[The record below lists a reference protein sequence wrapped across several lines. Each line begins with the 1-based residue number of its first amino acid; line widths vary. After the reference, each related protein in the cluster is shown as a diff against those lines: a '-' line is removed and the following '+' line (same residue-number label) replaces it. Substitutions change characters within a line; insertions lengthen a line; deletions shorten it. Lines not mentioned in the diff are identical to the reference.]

1 MLHPLQSVF
10 RHGHS
15 TQSLLLYLTDLW
27 YKSLDKGGY
36 VGVVFLDIDI
46 SKVFDFI
53 KHSLLHSKLKTQ
65 FNLSHSLCE
74 FLHSYPEEHLQVV
87 SVDGCTSD
95 YVSITSG
102 VPQDSILGPIL
113 FSMFI
118 NDLPTTVHSTV
129 STAYFADNS
138 TFFVSADNI
147 DSIESKLNIVSC
159 VFTQQMDAS

>member
-1 MLHPLQSVF
+1 MNF
-10 RHGHS
+10 
-15 TQSLLLYLTDLW
+15 Y
-27 YKSLDKGGY
+27 
-36 VGVVFLDIDI
+36 
-46 SKVFDFI
+46 
-53 KHSLLHSKLKTQ
+53 
-65 FNLSHSLCE
+65 
-74 FLHSYPEEHLQVV
+74 HLQVV

-138 TFFVSADNI
+138 TFFVSAYNI

-159 VFTQQMDAS
+159 VFTQQMDASQ